1 MGRTLKWSKTS
12 FDGLHSRGRR
22 RAGGPSPTRKRL
34 AEEQTPRCQRP
45 PAPRPRGV
53 PGGGRR
59 GRRARPLAAG
69 RARHRLRQRRQPAY
83 RRGAGR
89 RPQVHRVAFGWRT
102 DHRRVDRAGAPLKAV
117 GSEVDEFEA
126 TLPFK
131 LDPFQREAI
140 DKLDAGVGG
149 VLVSAPTSSGKT
161 VVAEYAIFRAL
172 REATKVIYTT
182 PLKALSNQKYHDF
195 VREYGERTV
204 GLVTGEN
211 TINDEA
217 PVVVM
222 TTEILRNLIY
232 DFPRGSVWEE
242 IVIQA
247 PRSIKLVG
255 LSATIGNYREIAEW
269 MAENRGG
276 METVFH
282 DVRPVELKMWLS
294 INNRFL
300 TLFKEG
306 GGIDQRT
313 WSKAAEEE
321 EASYRV
327 GRFSRLP
334 SNDLLK
340 VIEELRRLDIL
351 PSIYFIFSRRGCR
364 EALQRCSYHELDL
377 TTAEEKEAIDRVA
390 AQRLQ
395 GLKDHDEEALFRR
408 MVDSRLLRRG
418 LAEHHAGLLPYHKE
432 MVEELFQRGLIKVV
446 FATETLSLGIN
457 MPARGVVVSSF
468 TKFDGVSFS
477 NLTTGELTQL
487 MGRAGRR
494 GIDVIGHGV
503 ILKES
508 DVEIGTIYEVA
519 MGPTL
524 VVESKFL
531 PSYNMALNLLRV
543 YTPQEAEAL
552 MQRSFGQFQKRLAA
566 EQTKERLANVRDQ
579 LADIRKLWD
588 DREVSIEDV
597 AQYFKLEDRRR
608 AIRIELRRL
617 RREAGAER
625 RGRRG
630 RNTRAMGPTGRIVQR
645 LEVEA
650 KALLER
656 QRKLKLVRSPRFG
669 ELLQRYG
676 EIRAQ
681 QQELDRGQ
689 RESTGQMDEYPRKL
703 RRLAKILAEA
713 GFLKDDKPTDKGLF
727 AARVYGENTILVAEA
742 VSLGWFE
749 GLTPEELCA
758 VIVMLAAE
766 DRERRGDR
774 RQERSPR
781 RYPTPAIA
789 QTARLVRSLY
799 FRFADMERELDEP
812 NLRQPSH
819 DYIDFAYRWSSGE
832 ALDKIPL
839 PANVDIGDAIKAMKS
854 LYSLLRQLE
863 FALRQ
868 ARSPLLAV
876 VSRAVA
882 QMERDVI
889 KRT

>member
-1 MGRTLKWSKTS
+1 M
-12 FDGLHSRGRR
+12 
-22 RAGGPSPTRKRL
+22 
-34 AEEQTPRCQRP
+34 E
-45 PAPRPRGV
+45 
-53 PGGGRR
+53 
-59 GRRARPLAAG
+59 
-69 RARHRLRQRRQPAY
+69 
-83 RRGAGR
+83 
-89 RPQVHRVAFGWRT
+89 
-102 DHRRVDRAGAPLKAV
+102 
-117 GSEVDEFEA
+117 EFEA
-126 TLPFK
+126 TQPFK
-131 LDPFQREAI
+131 LDSFQREAI
-140 DKLDAGVGG
+140 DKLDRGRGG

-172 REATKVIYTT
+172 QAGTKVVYTT

-195 VREYGERTV
+195 VRQYGEPTV

-211 TINDEA
+211 SINPDA

-232 DFPRGSVWEE
+232 EDLQRLDMVSYVVLDEVHYIDDFPRGSVWEE

-247 PRSIKLVG
+247 PTTIKLVG
-255 LSATIGNYREIAEW
+255 LSATIGNFREIAEW

-282 DVRPVELKMWLS
+282 DVRPVELKLWLA

-300 TLFKEG
+300 PLFKG
-306 GGIDQRT
+306 DGGIDQRT
-313 WSKAAEEE
+313 WTRAAEEE

-327 GRFSRLP
+327 GRYTRLP
-334 SNDLLK
+334 SNDLLH
-340 VIEELRRLDIL
+340 VIEELRRGDML

-364 EALQRCSYHELDL
+364 EALQRCSYHEIDL
-377 TTAEEKEAIDRVA
+377 TTAAEKEAIDAVA
-390 AQRLQ
+390 AERLQ
-395 GLKDHDEEALFRR
+395 GLTDHDEEVLFRR
-408 MVDSRLLRRG
+408 MVDARLLRRG

-468 TKFDGVSFS
+468 TKFDGTNFS

-508 DVEIGTIYEVA
+508 DVEVGVIYEVA

-531 PSYNMALNLLRV
+531 PSYNMALNLLRI
-543 YTPQEAEAL
+543 YTPEQAEGL
-552 MQRSFGQFQKRLAA
+552 MERSFGQFQKRLA
-566 EQTKERLANVRDQ
+566 EEKTRERLVNVRAR
-579 LADIRKLWD
+579 LEDIRHLWD
-588 DREVSIEDV
+588 SKEVSIDDV

-608 AIRIELRRL
+608 AIRIELKRL

-630 RNTRAMGPTGRIVQR
+630 KHTRAQGSAGRLVQR
-645 LEVEA
+645 LEIEA
-650 KALLER
+650 KGLLER
-656 QRKLKLVRSPRFG
+656 QHKLKLVRSPRFG
-669 ELLQRYG
+669 EYLQKYA
-676 EIRAQ
+676 EIRALQ
-681 QQELDRGQ
+681 KELDGGE
-689 RESTGQMDEYPRKL
+689 REITGQMDEYARKL
-703 RRLAKILAEA
+703 RRLCKILTET
-713 GFLKDDKPTDKGLF
+713 GFLAHDRPTDKGLF
-727 AARVYGENTILVAEA
+727 ASRIYGENTILVAEA
-742 VSLGWFE
+742 VWLGWLE
-749 GLTPEELCA
+749 GLAPEELCA
-758 VIVMLAAE
+758 VLIMLAAE
-766 DRERRGDR
+766 DRERGGRDR
-774 RQERSPR
+774 QPRAPR

-799 FRFADMERELDEP
+799 FRFADLEGDLDEP

-819 DYIDFAYRWSSGE
+819 DYIDFAYRWSAGE
-832 ALDKIPL
+832 PLDQIPL

-863 FALRQ
+863 WAVRQ
-868 ARSPLLAV
+868 AKSPLFETVA
-876 VSRAVA
+876 RAVA

>member
-1 MGRTLKWSKTS
+1 MTVTDSLV
-12 FDGLHSRGRR
+12 
-22 RAGGPSPTRKRL
+22 
-34 AEEQTPRCQRP
+34 EEF
-45 PAPRPRGV
+45 A
-53 PGGGRR
+53 
-59 GRRARPLAAG
+59 
-69 RARHRLRQRRQPAY
+69 
-83 RRGAGR
+83 
-89 RPQVHRVAFGWRT
+89 
-102 DHRRVDRAGAPLKAV
+102 
-117 GSEVDEFEA
+117 A
-126 TLPFK
+126 TLPFE
-131 LDPFQREAI
+131 LDGFQREAI
-140 DKLDAGVGG
+140 EKLDRGRGG

-172 REATKVIYTT
+172 QEGTKVIYTT

-195 VREYGERTV
+195 VREYGEATV

-211 TINDEA
+211 SINPDA

-232 DFPRGSVWEE
+232 EDLQRLQRVAYVVLDEVHYIDDFPRGSVWEE
-242 IVIQA
+242 IVVQA
-247 PRSIKLVG
+247 PTTIKLVG
-255 LSATIGNYREIAEW
+255 LSATIGNFREIAEW

-282 DVRPVELKMWLS
+282 DVRPVELKLWLA

-300 TLFKEG
+300 PLFKG
-306 GGIDQRT
+306 DGAIDQRT
-313 WSKAAEEE
+313 WTKAAEEE

-327 GRFSRLP
+327 GRYTRLP
-334 SNDLLK
+334 SNDLLH
-340 VIEELRRLDIL
+340 VIEELKRGDML

-364 EALQRCSYHELDL
+364 EALQRCSYHEIDL
-377 TTAEEKEAIDRVA
+377 TTAAEKEAIDRVA
-390 AQRLQ
+390 AERLQ
-395 GLKDHDEEALFRR
+395 GLTDHDEEALFRR
-408 MVDSRLLRRG
+408 MVDARLLRRG

-468 TKFDGVSFS
+468 TKFDGTNFS

-508 DVEIGTIYEVA
+508 DVEVGVIFEVA

-531 PSYNMALNLLRV
+531 PSYNMALNLLRI
-543 YTPQEAEAL
+543 YTPAQAEGL
-552 MQRSFGQFQKRLAA
+552 MERSFGQYQKRLA
-566 EQTKERLANVRDQ
+566 EDRTRERLVNVRAR
-579 LADIRKLWD
+579 LEDIRHLWD
-588 DREVSIEDV
+588 DHEVSIDDV

-608 AIRIELRRL
+608 AIRIELKRL

-630 RNTRAMGPTGRIVQR
+630 KHTRAQGSSGRLVQR
-645 LEVEA
+645 LEIEA
-650 KALLER
+650 KGLLER
-656 QRKLKLVRSPRFG
+656 QHKLKLVRSPRFG
-669 ELLQRYG
+669 EYLQKYG
-676 EIRAQ
+676 EIRTLQ
-681 QQELDRGQ
+681 KELDGGE
-689 RESTGQMDEYPRKL
+689 RELTGQMDEYARKL
-703 RRLAKILAEA
+703 RRLCRILTET
-713 GFLKDDKPTDKGLF
+713 GFLAHDRPTEKGLF
-727 AARVYGENTILVAEA
+727 ASRIYGENTILVAEA
-742 VSLGWFE
+742 VWLGWLE
-749 GLTPEELCA
+749 GLAPEELCG
-758 VIVMLAAE
+758 VLIMLTAE
-766 DRERRGDR
+766 DRERGGRDRQQRG
-774 RQERSPR
+774 PR

-799 FRFADMERELDEP
+799 FRFADMESDLDEP

-819 DYIDFAYRWSSGE
+819 DYIDFAYRWSAGE
-832 ALDKIPL
+832 PLDQIPL
-839 PANVDIGDAIKAMKS
+839 PANVDIGDAIKAMKG

-863 FALRQ
+863 WAVRQ
-868 ARSPLLAV
+868 AKSPLFET

>member
-1 MGRTLKWSKTS
+1 VK
-12 FDGLHSRGRR
+12 
-22 RAGGPSPTRKRL
+22 AVEAL
-34 AEEQTPRCQRP
+34 AE
-45 PAPRPRGV
+45 
-53 PGGGRR
+53 
-59 GRRARPLAAG
+59 
-69 RARHRLRQRRQPAY
+69 
-83 RRGAGR
+83 
-89 RPQVHRVAFGWRT
+89 
-102 DHRRVDRAGAPLKAV
+102 D
-117 GSEVDEFEA
+117 FEA

-131 LDPFQREAI
+131 LDSFQREAI
-140 DKLDAGVGG
+140 DKLEAGAGG

-172 REATKVIYTT
+172 HEGTKVIYTT

-211 TINDEA
+211 TINDDA

-232 DFPRGSVWEE
+232 EDPKRLDLVNYVVLDEVHYIDDFPRGSVWEE

-247 PRSIKLVG
+247 PRTIKLVG

-282 DVRPVELKMWLS
+282 NVRPVELKMWLA
-294 INNRFL
+294 IQNRFNA
-300 TLFKEG
+300 LFKED

-313 WSKAAEEE
+313 WTRAAEEE

-327 GRFSRLP
+327 GRFTRLP

-364 EALQRCSYHELDL
+364 EALQRCSYHDLDL
-377 TTAEEKEAIDRVA
+377 TTAAEKEAIDRVA
-390 AQRLQ
+390 AERLL
-395 GLKDHDEEALFRR
+395 GLKDRDEESLFRR

-508 DVEIGTIYEVA
+508 DIEIGTIYEVA

-543 YTPQEAEAL
+543 YTPEEAEGL
-552 MQRSFGQFQKRLAA
+552 MERSFGQFQKRLAA
-566 EQTKERLANVRDQ
+566 DRTQERIQNVRAR
-579 LADIRKLWD
+579 LEDIHRMWD
-588 DREVSIEDV
+588 DSEVSIQEV
-597 AQYFKLEDRRR
+597 AQYYKLEDRRR

-617 RREAGAER
+617 RRDAGAER
-625 RGRRG
+625 RSRRG
-630 RNTRAMGPTGRIVQR
+630 RHTRAQGHSNKLVQK
-645 LEVEA
+645 LEIEA
-650 KALLER
+650 KGLLER
-656 QRKLKLVRSPRFG
+656 QRKLKVVRSPRFG
-669 ELLQRYG
+669 EHLRRYG
-676 EIRAQ
+676 ELRAL
-681 QQELDRGQ
+681 E
-689 RESTGQMDEYPRKL
+689 REVEAGEREATGQMDEYARKL
-703 RRLAKILAEA
+703 RRLSRILADT
-713 GFLKDDKPTDKGLF
+713 GFLSANRPTDKGLF

-742 VSLGWFE
+742 VWAGWLE
-749 GLTPEELCA
+749 GLTPEELAA
-758 VIVMLAAE
+758 VLVMLAAE
-766 DRERRGDR
+766 DRERGRGR
-774 RQERSPR
+774 GGAPPGPR

-799 FRFADMERELDEP
+799 FRFADLEKDLDEP

-868 ARSPLLAV
+868 AKSPLLEV
-876 VSRAVA
+876 VTRAVA

>member
-1 MGRTLKWSKTS
+1 
-12 FDGLHSRGRR
+12 
-22 RAGGPSPTRKRL
+22 
-34 AEEQTPRCQRP
+34 
-45 PAPRPRGV
+45 V
-53 PGGGRR
+53 
-59 GRRARPLAAG
+59 
-69 RARHRLRQRRQPAY
+69 
-83 RRGAGR
+83 
-89 RPQVHRVAFGWRT
+89 
-102 DHRRVDRAGAPLKAV
+102 KAV
-117 GSEVDEFEA
+117 ESLVDEFEES
-126 TLPFK
+126 LPFE

-140 DKLDAGVGG
+140 DKLERGRGG

-172 REATKVIYTT
+172 MDGAKVLYTT
-182 PLKALSNQKYHDF
+182 PLKALSNQKFHDF
-195 VREYGERTV
+195 VRAYGEEAV

-211 TINDEA
+211 TINDGA
-217 PVVVM
+217 AIVVM

-232 DFPRGSVWEE
+232 EDPARLDMVRYVVLDEVHYIDDFPRGSVWEE

-247 PRSIKLVG
+247 PPAIKLVG
-255 LSATIGNYREIAEW
+255 LSATIGNYREIADW

-282 DVRPVELKMWLS
+282 DVRPVELKMWLA
-294 INNRFL
+294 INNRFYP
-300 TLFKEG
+300 LFKG
-306 GGIDQRT
+306 DGGIDQRT
-313 WSKAAEEE
+313 WSRAAQEE
-321 EASYRV
+321 EASYRI
-327 GRFSRLP
+327 GGYRGLP
-334 SNDLLK
+334 SNDLLH
-340 VIEELRRLDIL
+340 VIQGLRSLEML
-351 PSIYFIFSRRGCR
+351 PAIYFIFSRRGCR
-364 EALQRCSYHELDL
+364 EALQRCAYHELDL
-377 TTAEEKEAIDRVA
+377 TTAAEKEAIEQVA

-408 MVDSRLLRRG
+408 MVDARLLRRG

-468 TKFDGVSFS
+468 TKFDGVNFS
-477 NLTTGELTQL
+477 TLTTGELTQL

-503 ILKES
+503 ILKEA
-508 DVEIGTIYEVA
+508 DVEVGTIYEVA

-543 YTPQEAEAL
+543 YTPEEADAL

-566 EQTKERLANVRDQ
+566 DETAERLTNVRERLADVQRM
-579 LADIRKLWD
+579 WD
-588 DREVSIEDV
+588 DPQVSIEDI
-597 AQYFKLEDRRR
+597 AHYFKIEDRRR
-608 AIRIELRRL
+608 AIRIELKRL
-617 RREAGAER
+617 RREAGAQR
-625 RGRRG
+625 GGRRRRQG
-630 RNTRAMGPTGRIVQR
+630 RAMSHASRITHR
-645 LEVEA
+645 LEIEA
-650 KALLER
+650 KGLLER
-656 QRKLKLVRSPRFG
+656 QRKLKVVRSPRFG

-676 EIRAQ
+676 EIRNL
-681 QQELDRGQ
+681 QQELERGQ
-689 RESTGQMDEYPRKL
+689 REVSGQMDEYPRKL
-703 RRLAKILAEA
+703 RRLSRILAEA
-713 GFLKDDKPTDKGLF
+713 GFLEKDKPTDKGLF

-742 VSLGWFE
+742 VWLGWFE
-749 GLTPEELCA
+749 GLTAEELCA
-758 VIVMLAAE
+758 AMVMLAAE

-774 RQERSPR
+774 QSRAPR

-789 QTARLVRSLY
+789 QTARLIRSLY
-799 FRFADMERELDEP
+799 FRFADMERDLDEP
-812 NLRQPSH
+812 NLRAPSH

-839 PANVDIGDAIKAMKS
+839 PANVDIGDAIKAMKA

-868 ARSPLLAV
+868 ARSPLLDT

-882 QMERDVI
+882 LMERDVI
-889 KRT
+889 KRTY

>member
-1 MGRTLKWSKTS
+1 
-12 FDGLHSRGRR
+12 
-22 RAGGPSPTRKRL
+22 
-34 AEEQTPRCQRP
+34 
-45 PAPRPRGV
+45 
-53 PGGGRR
+53 
-59 GRRARPLAAG
+59 
-69 RARHRLRQRRQPAY
+69 
-83 RRGAGR
+83 
-89 RPQVHRVAFGWRT
+89 
-102 DHRRVDRAGAPLKAV
+102 
-117 GSEVDEFEA
+117 
-126 TLPFK
+126 
-131 LDPFQREAI
+131 
-140 DKLDAGVGG
+140 
-149 VLVSAPTSSGKT
+149 
-161 VVAEYAIFRAL
+161 
-172 REATKVIYTT
+172 
-182 PLKALSNQKYHDF
+182 
-195 VREYGERTV
+195 
-204 GLVTGEN
+204 
-211 TINDEA
+211 
-217 PVVVM
+217 M

-232 DFPRGSVWEE
+232 EDPGRLDLVRYVVLDEVHYIDDFPRGSVWEE

-282 DVRPVELKMWLS
+282 NVRPVELKMWLAVQ
-294 INNRFL
+294 NRFFP
-300 TLFKEG
+300 LFKED

-327 GRFSRLP
+327 GRFTRLP

-364 EALQRCSYHELDL
+364 EALQRCAYHELDL
-377 TTAEEKEAIDRVA
+377 TTPAEKEAIDRA
-390 AQRLQ
+390 AAERLL
-395 GLKDHDEEALFRR
+395 GLKDRDEETLFTR

-468 TKFDGVSFS
+468 TKFDGVNFS

-508 DVEIGTIYEVA
+508 DIEIGAIYEVA

-543 YTPQEAEAL
+543 YTPEEAEGL
-552 MQRSFGQFQKRLAA
+552 MERSFGQFQKRLAA
-566 EQTKERLANVRDQ
+566 DRTQERLQNVRAR
-579 LADIRKLWD
+579 LEDIRRMWD
-588 DREVSIEDV
+588 DSEVSIEEV
-597 AQYFKLEDRRR
+597 AQYYKLEDRRR
-608 AIRIELRRL
+608 AIRIELKRL
-617 RREAGAER
+617 RRDAGAER
-625 RGRRG
+625 RSRRG
-630 RNTRAMGPTGRIVQR
+630 RHTRAQGHSNKLVQK
-645 LEVEA
+645 LEIEA
-650 KALLER
+650 KGLLER
-656 QRKLKLVRSPRFG
+656 QRKLKVVRSPRFG
-669 ELLQRYG
+669 EHLRRYG
-676 EIRAQ
+676 ELRALER
-681 QQELDRGQ
+681 ELDAGE
-689 RESTGQMDEYPRKL
+689 REATGQMDEYARKL
-703 RRLAKILAEA
+703 RRL
-713 GFLKDDKPTDKGLF
+713 
-727 AARVYGENTILVAEA
+727 
-742 VSLGWFE
+742 
-749 GLTPEELCA
+749 
-758 VIVMLAAE
+758 
-766 DRERRGDR
+766 
-774 RQERSPR
+774 SP
-781 RYPTPAIA
+781 
-789 QTARLVRSLY
+789 
-799 FRFADMERELDEP
+799 M
-812 NLRQPSH
+812 
-819 DYIDFAYRWSSGE
+819 
-832 ALDKIPL
+832 

-868 ARSPLLAV
+868 AKSPLLDV
-876 VSRAVA
+876 VTRAVA

>member
-1 MGRTLKWSKTS
+1 VKT
-12 FDGLHSRGRR
+12 
-22 RAGGPSPTRKRL
+22 
-34 AEEQTPRCQRP
+34 AES
-45 PAPRPRGV
+45 
-53 PGGGRR
+53 
-59 GRRARPLAAG
+59 L
-69 RARHRLRQRRQPAY
+69 
-83 RRGAGR
+83 
-89 RPQVHRVAFGWRT
+89 
-102 DHRRVDRAGAPLKAV
+102 
-117 GSEVDEFEA
+117 VDEFEA

-131 LDPFQREAI
+131 LDEFQREAI
-140 DKLDAGVGG
+140 DKLDRGPGG

-172 REATKVIYTT
+172 RAGSKVIYTT

-195 VREYGERTV
+195 VKEYGEATV

-211 TINDEA
+211 SINPNA

-232 DFPRGSVWEE
+232 EDLERLDMVSHVVLDEVHYIDDFPRGSVWEE

-247 PRSIKLVG
+247 PTTIKLVG
-255 LSATIGNYREIAEW
+255 LSATIGNFREIAEW

-282 DVRPVELKMWLS
+282 NVRPVELKLWLA
-294 INNRFL
+294 INNRL
-300 TLFKEG
+300 LALFKADGAIE
-306 GGIDQRT
+306 QRT

-321 EASYRV
+321 EAAYRV
-327 GRFSRLP
+327 GRYSRLP
-334 SNDLLK
+334 SNDLLH
-340 VIEELRRLDIL
+340 VIEELRRGDML
-351 PSIYFIFSRRGCR
+351 PAIYFIFSRRGCR
-364 EALQRCSYHELDL
+364 EALQRCSYHEIDL
-377 TTAEEKEAIDRVA
+377 TTAAEKEEIDKVA
-390 AQRLQ
+390 AERLA
-395 GLKDHDEEALFRR
+395 GLTDHDEESLFRR
-408 MVDSRLLRRG
+408 MVDARLLRRG

-468 TKFDGVSFS
+468 SKFDGTNFS

-508 DVEIGTIYEVA
+508 DVEIGAIYEVA

-531 PSYNMALNLLRV
+531 PSYNMALNLLRI
-543 YTPQEAEAL
+543 YTPEQADAL
-552 MQRSFGQFQKRLAA
+552 MERSFGQFQKRLAG
-566 EQTKERLANVRDQ
+566 QRTKERLANVRAR
-579 LADIRKLWD
+579 LEDIRSLWD
-588 DREVSIEDV
+588 GGEVSIDDV

-608 AIRIELRRL
+608 AIRIELKRL

-630 RNTRAMGPTGRIVQR
+630 THMRSMGSAGRLVQR
-645 LEVEA
+645 LEIEA
-650 KALLER
+650 KGLLER
-656 QRKLKLVRSPRFG
+656 QHKLKFVRSPRFG
-669 ELLQRYG
+669 EHLQKYG
-676 EIRAQ
+676 EIRGLQ
-681 QQELDRGQ
+681 KELEAGE
-689 RESTGQMDEYPRKL
+689 REVTGQMDEYARKL
-703 RRLAKILAEA
+703 RRLCRILTET
-713 GFLKDDKPTDKGLF
+713 GFLAHDRPTDKGLF
-727 AARVYGENTILVAEA
+727 AARIYGENTILVAEA
-742 VSLGWFE
+742 VWLGWLE
-749 GLTPEELCA
+749 GLAPEELCA
-758 VIVMLAAE
+758 VLIMLAAE
-766 DRERRGDR
+766 DRERGGRDRQQRG
-774 RQERSPR
+774 PR
-781 RYPTPAIA
+781 RYPTPAIG

-799 FRFADMERELDEP
+799 FRFADMESDLDEP

-819 DYIDFAYRWSSGE
+819 DYIDFAYRWSAGE

-839 PANVDIGDAIKAMKS
+839 PPNVDIGDAIKAMKS

-863 FALRQ
+863 WAVRR
-868 ARSPLLAV
+868 AKSPLFETVA
-876 VSRAVA
+876 RAVA

>member
-1 MGRTLKWSKTS
+1 M
-12 FDGLHSRGRR
+12 
-22 RAGGPSPTRKRL
+22 
-34 AEEQTPRCQRP
+34 
-45 PAPRPRGV
+45 
-53 PGGGRR
+53 
-59 GRRARPLAAG
+59 
-69 RARHRLRQRRQPAY
+69 
-83 RRGAGR
+83 
-89 RPQVHRVAFGWRT
+89 
-102 DHRRVDRAGAPLKAV
+102 KAV
-117 GSEVDEFEA
+117 ESLVDEFEES
-126 TLPFK
+126 LPFS

-140 DKLDAGVGG
+140 DKLERGTGG

-161 VVAEYAIFRAL
+161 IVAEYAIFRAL
-172 REATKVIYTT
+172 RDGAKVLYTT

-195 VREYGERTV
+195 VRAYGEEMV

-211 TINDEA
+211 TINDDA

-232 DFPRGSVWEE
+232 EDPGRLDLVRFVVLDEVHYIDDFPRGSVWEE

-247 PRSIKLVG
+247 PATIKLVG
-255 LSATIGNYREIAEW
+255 LSATIGNYQEIADW

-282 DVRPVELKMWLS
+282 DVRPVELKMWLA
-294 INNRFL
+294 INNRFYA
-300 TLFKEG
+300 LFKED

-313 WSKAAEEE
+313 WSKAAQEE
-321 EASYRV
+321 EASYRI
-327 GRFSRLP
+327 GGYRGLP
-334 SNDLLK
+334 SNDLLH
-340 VIEELRRLDIL
+340 VIPELRRLEML
-351 PSIYFIFSRRGCR
+351 PAIYFIFSRRGCR
-364 EALQRCSYHELDL
+364 EALQRCAYHELDL
-377 TTAEEKEAIDRVA
+377 TTAAEKEAIDRVA
-390 AQRLQ
+390 AERLQ
-395 GLKDHDEEALFRR
+395 GLKDQDEETLFRR
-408 MVDSRLLRRG
+408 MVDARLLRRG

-468 TKFDGVSFS
+468 TKFDGVNFS
-477 NLTTGELTQL
+477 TLTTGELTQL

-494 GIDVIGHGV
+494 GIDVIGHGA

-508 DVEIGTIYEVA
+508 DVEVGTIYEVA

-543 YTPQEAEAL
+543 YTPEEAEAL

-566 EQTKERLANVRDQ
+566 AEAGERLTNVRER
-579 LADIRKLWD
+579 LADIRRMWD
-588 DREVSIEDV
+588 DPQISIDDV
-597 AQYFKLEDRRR
+597 AQYFKIEDRRR

-630 RNTRAMGPTGRIVQR
+630 RRNTRAMGSAGRIAHR
-645 LEVEA
+645 LEIEA
-650 KALLER
+650 KGLLER
-656 QRKLKLVRSPRFG
+656 QRKLKLVRSARFG
-669 ELLQRYG
+669 ELLQKYG
-676 EIRAQ
+676 EIRTL
-681 QQELDRGQ
+681 QQELEGGQ
-689 RESTGQMDEYPRKL
+689 REVTGQMDEYPRKL
-703 RRLAKILAEA
+703 RRLSKILAET
-713 GFLKDDKPTDKGLF
+713 GFLEKNKPTAKGLF

-742 VSLGWFE
+742 VWLGWFE

-758 VIVMLAAE
+758 VVVMLAAE

-774 RQERSPR
+774 QAHGPR

-799 FRFADMERELDEP
+799 FRFADMERDLDEP
-812 NLRQPSH
+812 NLRSPSH

-839 PANVDIGDAIKAMKS
+839 PANVDIGDAVKAMKA

-868 ARSPLLAV
+868 AKSPLLDSV
-876 VSRAVA
+876 TRAVIL
-882 QMERDVI
+882 MERDVI
-889 KRT
+889 KRTY

>member
-1 MGRTLKWSKTS
+1 M
-12 FDGLHSRGRR
+12 
-22 RAGGPSPTRKRL
+22 RA
-34 AEEQTPRCQRP
+34 
-45 PAPRPRGV
+45 V
-53 PGGGRR
+53 D
-59 GRRARPLAAG
+59 AR
-69 RARHRLRQRRQPAY
+69 
-83 RRGAGR
+83 
-89 RPQVHRVAFGWRT
+89 
-102 DHRRVDRAGAPLKAV
+102 DAV
-117 GSEVDEFEA
+117 IWTEFEA

-140 DKLDAGVGG
+140 EKLDAGTGG

-172 REATKVIYTT
+172 REGTKVIYTT

-232 DFPRGSVWEE
+232 EDPKRLDLVKYVVLDEVHYIDDFPRGSVWEE

-282 DVRPVELKMWLS
+282 NVRPVELKMWLS
-294 INNRFL
+294 IHNRL
-300 TLFKEG
+300 LPLFKDD

-364 EALQRCSYHELDL
+364 EALQRCSYHDLDL
-377 TTAEEKEAIDRVA
+377 TTPEEKEAIDRVA
-390 AQRLQ
+390 AERLV
-395 GLKDHDEEALFRR
+395 GLKDRDEEALFRR
-408 MVDSRLLRRG
+408 MVDARLLRRG

-477 NLTTGELTQL
+477 NLTTGEMTQL

-508 DVEIGTIYEVA
+508 DVEVGTIYEVA

-531 PSYNMALNLLRV
+531 PNYNMALNLLRV
-543 YTPQEAEAL
+543 YTPEEAEGL
-552 MQRSFGQFQKRLAA
+552 MERSFGQFQKRLAA
-566 EQTKERLANVRDQ
+566 DQTRERLQNVRARLD
-579 LADIRKLWD
+579 DIRRMWD
-588 DREVSIEDV
+588 DADVSLEDV
-597 AQYFKLEDRRR
+597 AQYFKLEERRR

-617 RREAGAER
+617 RREAGSEHRNR
-625 RGRRG
+625 RGRH
-630 RNTRAMGPTGRIVQR
+630 TRAQGPSSRLVQK

-650 KALLER
+650 RGLLER
-656 QRKLKLVRSPRFG
+656 QRKLKVVRSPRFG
-669 ELLQRYG
+669 EYLQRYG
-676 EIRAQ
+676 EIRTLQ
-681 QQELDRGQ
+681 RELDAGE
-689 RESTGQMDEYPRKL
+689 REATGQMDEYARKL
-703 RRLAKILAEA
+703 RRLCRILSET
-713 GFLKDDKPTDKGLF
+713 GFLAANKPTDKGLF
-727 AARVYGENTILVAEA
+727 ASRVYGENTILVAEA
-742 VSLGWFE
+742 VWAGWLE
-749 GLTPEELCA
+749 GLAPEELSA
-758 VIVMLAAE
+758 VLVMLAAE
-766 DRERRGDR
+766 DRERGRGR
-774 RQERSPR
+774 GAPPGPR

-799 FRFADMERELDEP
+799 FRFADMEKDLDEP

-832 ALDKIPL
+832 PLDKIPL
-839 PANVDIGDAIKAMKS
+839 PASVDIGDAIKAMKS

-863 FALRQ
+863 FAVRQ
-868 ARSPLLAV
+868 VKSPLLEV

>member
-1 MGRTLKWSKTS
+1 MKAIESLV
-12 FDGLHSRGRR
+12 
-22 RAGGPSPTRKRL
+22 
-34 AEEQTPRCQRP
+34 EE
-45 PAPRPRGV
+45 
-53 PGGGRR
+53 
-59 GRRARPLAAG
+59 
-69 RARHRLRQRRQPAY
+69 
-83 RRGAGR
+83 
-89 RPQVHRVAFGWRT
+89 FN
-102 DHRRVDRAGAPLKAV
+102 D
-117 GSEVDEFEA
+117 
-126 TLPFK
+126 TLPFD

-140 DKLDAGVGG
+140 EKLDRGQGG

-161 VVAEYAIFRAL
+161 IVAEYAIFRAL
-172 REATKVIYTT
+172 REGAKVLYTT

-195 VREYGERTV
+195 VRAYGEAMV

-211 TINDEA
+211 TINDDA

-232 DFPRGSVWEE
+232 EDPARLDLVRYVVLDEVHYIDDFPRGSVWEE

-247 PRSIKLVG
+247 PRTIKLVG
-255 LSATIGNYREIAEW
+255 LSATIGNYREIADW

-282 DVRPVELKMWLS
+282 DVRPVELKMWLA
-294 INNRFL
+294 INNRL
-300 TLFKEG
+300 SPLFKED
-306 GGIDQRT
+306 GGIEQRT
-313 WSKAAEEE
+313 WSRAAQEE

-327 GRFSRLP
+327 GGYKGLP
-334 SNDLLK
+334 SNDLLH
-340 VIEELRRLDIL
+340 VIEELRRLEML
-351 PSIYFIFSRRGCR
+351 PAIYFIFSRRGCR
-364 EALQRCSYHELDL
+364 EALQRCAYHELDL
-377 TTAEEKEAIDRVA
+377 TNAVEKEAIDLVA
-390 AQRLQ
+390 AERLQ

-408 MVDSRLLRRG
+408 MVDARLLRRG

-468 TKFDGVSFS
+468 TKFDGVNFS
-477 NLTTGELTQL
+477 TLTTGELTQL

-494 GIDVIGHGV
+494 GIDVIGHGA
-503 ILKES
+503 ILKEA
-508 DVEIGTIYEVA
+508 DVEVGTIYEVA

-543 YTPQEAEAL
+543 YTPEEAEAL
-552 MQRSFGQFQKRLAA
+552 MQRSFGQYQKRLAA
-566 EQTKERLANVRDQ
+566 TETDARLKNVREQ
-579 LADIRKLWD
+579 LADVRRLWD
-588 DREVSIEDV
+588 DPEVSIEDV

-608 AIRIELRRL
+608 SIRIELRRL
-617 RREAGAER
+617 RRESGGHR

-630 RNTRAMGPTGRIVQR
+630 RDRTPSHSSRIVHR
-645 LEVEA
+645 LELEA
-650 KALLER
+650 KGLLER

-669 ELLQRYG
+669 ELLHKYG
-676 EIRAQ
+676 EIRKLEQ
-681 QQELDRGQ
+681 DLERGQ
-689 RESTGQMDEYPRKL
+689 REVSGQMDEYARKL
-703 RRLAKILAEA
+703 RRLARILTEA
-713 GFLKDDKPTDKGLF
+713 GFLAHDKPTDKGLF

-742 VSLGWFE
+742 VWLGWFE

-774 RQERSPR
+774 QQRSYR
-781 RYPTPAIA
+781 RYPTHAIA
-789 QTARLVRSLY
+789 QTARLIRSLY
-799 FRFADMERELDEP
+799 FRFADMERDLDEP

-819 DYIDFAYRWSSGE
+819 DYIDFAYQWASAE
-832 ALDKIPL
+832 PLDRIPL
-839 PANVDIGDAIKAMKS
+839 PANVDIGDAIKAMKA

-868 ARSPLLAV
+868 AKSPLLET
-876 VSRAVA
+876 VSRAVVL
-882 QMERDVI
+882 MERDVI
-889 KRT
+889 KRTY

>member
-1 MGRTLKWSKTS
+1 VKVTEN
-12 FDGLHSRGRR
+12 
-22 RAGGPSPTRKRL
+22 L
-34 AEEQTPRCQRP
+34 AD
-45 PAPRPRGV
+45 V
-53 PGGGRR
+53 
-59 GRRARPLAAG
+59 
-69 RARHRLRQRRQPAY
+69 
-83 RRGAGR
+83 
-89 RPQVHRVAFGWRT
+89 
-102 DHRRVDRAGAPLKAV
+102 
-117 GSEVDEFEA
+117 FES

-140 DKLDAGVGG
+140 EKLDAGRGG

-161 VVAEYAIFRAL
+161 IVAEYAIFRAL
-172 REATKVIYTT
+172 RDKQKVIYTT

-195 VREYGERTV
+195 VREYGEATV

-211 TINDEA
+211 TVNDDA

-232 DFPRGSVWEE
+232 EDPARLDLVRYVVLDEVHYIDDFPRGSVWEE

-247 PRSIKLVG
+247 PLGIKLVG
-255 LSATIGNYREIAEW
+255 LSATIGNYKEIADW

-276 METVFH
+276 METVLH
-282 DVRPVELKMWLS
+282 EQRPVELKMWLA

-300 TLFKEG
+300 PLFKED

-313 WSKAAEEE
+313 WTKGAQEE

-327 GRFSRLP
+327 GQYRRLP
-334 SNDLLK
+334 SNDLLH
-340 VIEELRRLDIL
+340 VIDELRHLDML
-351 PSIYFIFSRRGCR
+351 PAIYFIFSRRGCR
-364 EALQRCSYHELDL
+364 EALQRCSYHEIDL
-377 TTAEEKEAIDRVA
+377 TTPEEKQAIDEVA
-390 AQRLQ
+390 AMRLAD
-395 GLKDHDEEALFRR
+395 LKDRDEEALFRR
-408 MVDSRLLRRG
+408 MVDARLLRRG
-418 LAEHHAGLLPYHKE
+418 MAEHHAGLLPYHKE

-468 TKFDGVSFS
+468 TKFDGVNFS

-508 DVEIGTIYEVA
+508 DVEVGTIYEVA

-543 YTPQEAEAL
+543 YTLAEAEAL
-552 MQRSFGQFQKRLAA
+552 MQRSFGQFQKRFAA
-566 EQTKERLANVRDQ
+566 AQTQERLVNVRAR
-579 LADIRKLWD
+579 LADIRQMWD
-588 DREVSIEDV
+588 GHEVSIDDV

-608 AIRIELRRL
+608 SIRIELRRL
-617 RREAGAER
+617 RRDAGAER

-630 RNTRAMGPTGRIVQR
+630 QRGRTRAMGGAARIVQR

-650 KALLER
+650 KGLLER
-656 QRKLKLVRSPRFG
+656 QRKLKVVRSPRFG
-669 ELLQRYG
+669 EHLQRYG
-676 EIRAQ
+676 EIRALQ
-681 QQELDRGQ
+681 KELEQGERDAG
-689 RESTGQMDEYPRKL
+689 GQMDEYARKL
-703 RRLAKILAEA
+703 RRLCRILTEA
-713 GFLKDDKPTDKGLF
+713 GYLADNKPTDKGLF
-727 AARVYGENTILVAEA
+727 ASRVYAENTILVAEA
-742 VSLGWFE
+742 VWAGWLE
-749 GLTPEELCA
+749 GLMPEELCA
-758 VIVMLAAE
+758 VLVMLAVE
-766 DRERRGDR
+766 DRERGRDR
-774 RQERSPR
+774 RAQQHAPR
-781 RYPTPAIA
+781 RYPTHAVA
-789 QTARLVRSLY
+789 QCARLVRSLY
-799 FRFADMERELDEP
+799 FRFADMEKDLDEP

-832 ALDKIPL
+832 PLDQIPL

-863 FALRQ
+863 WAVRQ
-868 ARSPLLAV
+868 AKLPLEPAIKQ
-876 VSRAVA
+876 AVA
-882 QMERDVI
+882 HMERDVI
-889 KRT
+889 KRTY

>member
-1 MGRTLKWSKTS
+1 MKT
-12 FDGLHSRGRR
+12 
-22 RAGGPSPTRKRL
+22 
-34 AEEQTPRCQRP
+34 
-45 PAPRPRGV
+45 
-53 PGGGRR
+53 
-59 GRRARPLAAG
+59 AG
-69 RARHRLRQRRQPAY
+69 RAQ
-83 RRGAGR
+83 
-89 RPQVHRVAFGWRT
+89 
-102 DHRRVDRAGAPLKAV
+102 DAPGNSDSLV
-117 GSEVDEFEA
+117 EEFAA
-126 TLPFK
+126 TLPFNLDGFQLEAIEK
-131 LDPFQREAI
+131 LDRG
-140 DKLDAGVGG
+140 KGG

-172 REATKVIYTT
+172 RAGTKVIYTT

-211 TINDEA
+211 SINPDA

-232 DFPRGSVWEE
+232 EDVQRLDMVSHVVLDEVHYIDDFPRGSVWEE

-247 PRSIKLVG
+247 PTTIKLVG
-255 LSATIGNYREIAEW
+255 LSATIGNFREIAEW
-269 MAENRGG
+269 MTENRGG

-282 DVRPVELKMWLS
+282 DVRPVELKLWLA

-300 TLFKEG
+300 PLFKGDGAIE
-306 GGIDQRT
+306 QRT

-327 GRFSRLP
+327 GRYSRLP
-334 SNDLLK
+334 SNDLLH
-340 VIEELRRLDIL
+340 VIEELRRGDML
-351 PSIYFIFSRRGCR
+351 PAIYFIFSRRGCR

-377 TTAEEKEAIDRVA
+377 TSAAEKEAIDRVA
-390 AQRLQ
+390 AERLQ
-395 GLKDHDEEALFRR
+395 GLTDHDEESLFRR
-408 MVDSRLLRRG
+408 MVDARLLRRG

-468 TKFDGVSFS
+468 TKFDGANFS

-531 PSYNMALNLLRV
+531 PSYNMALNLLRI
-543 YTPQEAEAL
+543 YTPEQADAL
-552 MQRSFGQFQKRLAA
+552 MERSFGQFQKRLAG
-566 EQTKERLANVRDQ
+566 ERTKERLANVRAR
-579 LADIRKLWD
+579 LEDIRKLWD

-608 AIRIELRRL
+608 AIRIELKRL
-617 RREAGAER
+617 RREAGSER

-630 RNTRAMGPTGRIVQR
+630 KHTRALGSAGRLVQR
-645 LEVEA
+645 LEIEA
-650 KALLER
+650 KGLLER
-656 QRKLKLVRSPRFG
+656 QHKLKLVRSPRFG
-669 ELLQRYG
+669 EYLQKYG
-676 EIRAQ
+676 EIRALQ
-681 QQELDRGQ
+681 KELEGGE
-689 RESTGQMDEYPRKL
+689 REVTGQMDEYARKL
-703 RRLAKILAEA
+703 RRLCRILTET
-713 GFLKDDKPTDKGLF
+713 GFLAHDRPTEKGLF
-727 AARVYGENTILVAEA
+727 ASRIYGENTILVAEA
-742 VSLGWFE
+742 VWLGWLE
-749 GLTPEELCA
+749 GLAPDELCA
-758 VIVMLAAE
+758 VLIMLAAE
-766 DRERRGDR
+766 DRERGRDR
-774 RQERSPR
+774 QPRAPR

-799 FRFADMERELDEP
+799 FRFADMESDLDEP

-819 DYIDFAYRWSSGE
+819 DYIDFAYRWSAGE
-832 ALDKIPL
+832 ALDQIPL

-863 FALRQ
+863 WAVRQ
-868 ARSPLLAV
+868 AKSPLFETVA
-876 VSRAVA
+876 RAVA

>member
-1 MGRTLKWSKTS
+1 LKT
-12 FDGLHSRGRR
+12 
-22 RAGGPSPTRKRL
+22 
-34 AEEQTPRCQRP
+34 
-45 PAPRPRGV
+45 
-53 PGGGRR
+53 
-59 GRRARPLAAG
+59 AG
-69 RARHRLRQRRQPAY
+69 RAQ
-83 RRGAGR
+83 GAADNADSL
-89 RPQVHRVAFGWRT
+89 V
-102 DHRRVDRAGAPLKAV
+102 
-117 GSEVDEFEA
+117 EEFEA

-131 LDPFQREAI
+131 LDGFQREAI
-140 DKLDAGVGG
+140 DKLDRGLGG

-161 VVAEYAIFRAL
+161 VVAEYAIYRAL
-172 REATKVIYTT
+172 RAGSKVIYTT

-195 VREYGERTV
+195 VREYGEPTV

-211 TINDEA
+211 TINADA

-232 DFPRGSVWEE
+232 EDPKRLEMVHYVVLDEVHYIDDFPRGSVWEE

-247 PRSIKLVG
+247 PTGIKLVG
-255 LSATIGNYREIAEW
+255 LSATIGNFREIADW
-269 MAENRGG
+269 MSENRGG

-282 DVRPVELKMWLS
+282 DVRPVELKLWLA
-294 INNRFL
+294 IHNRFL
-300 TLFKEG
+300 PLFKND

-327 GRFSRLP
+327 GSYSRLP
-334 SNDLLK
+334 SNDLLH
-340 VIEELRRLDIL
+340 VIEELRRGDML
-351 PSIYFIFSRRGCR
+351 PAIYFIFSRRGCR

-377 TTAEEKEAIDRVA
+377 TTAAEKEAIDRVA
-390 AQRLQ
+390 AERLQ
-395 GLKDHDEEALFRR
+395 GLTDHDEESLFRR
-408 MVDSRLLRRG
+408 MVDARLLRRG

-468 TKFDGVSFS
+468 TKFDGANFS

-508 DVEIGTIYEVA
+508 DVEVGTIYEVA

-531 PSYNMALNLLRV
+531 PSYNMALNLLRI
-543 YTPQEAEAL
+543 YTPEQAEAL
-552 MQRSFGQFQKRLAA
+552 MERSFGQFQKRLA
-566 EQTKERLANVRDQ
+566 EERTRERLVNARAR
-579 LADIRKLWD
+579 LEDIRHLWD
-588 DREVSIEDV
+588 DREVSIDDV

-608 AIRIELRRL
+608 AIRIELKRL

-630 RNTRAMGPTGRIVQR
+630 KHTRALGSAGRLVQR
-645 LEVEA
+645 LEIEA
-650 KALLER
+650 KGLLER
-656 QRKLKLVRSPRFG
+656 QHKLKLVRSPRFG
-669 ELLQRYG
+669 EYLQKYG
-676 EIRAQ
+676 EIRGLQ
-681 QQELDRGQ
+681 KELDGGE
-689 RESTGQMDEYPRKL
+689 RELTGQMDEYARKL
-703 RRLAKILAEA
+703 RRLCRILTET
-713 GFLKDDKPTDKGLF
+713 GFLAHDRPTDKGLF
-727 AARVYGENTILVAEA
+727 ASRIYGENTILVAEA
-742 VSLGWFE
+742 VWLGWLE
-749 GLTPEELCA
+749 GLAPEELCA
-758 VIVMLAAE
+758 VLVMLAAE
-766 DRERRGDR
+766 DRERGRDR
-774 RQERSPR
+774 QPRAPR
-781 RYPTPAIA
+781 RYPTPAIS

-799 FRFADMERELDEP
+799 FRFADMESDLDEP

-819 DYIDFAYRWSSGE
+819 DYIDFAYRWAAGE
-832 ALDKIPL
+832 PLDQIPL
-839 PANVDIGDAIKAMKS
+839 PANVDIGDAIKSMKA

-863 FALRQ
+863 WAVRQ
-868 ARSPLLAV
+868 AKSPLFETVA
-876 VSRAVA
+876 RAVA